1 MFRRFSISVRV
12 FSILVLLVL
21 FVGGVVAGFY
31 SNSMKIKD
39 IGLENLN
46 AEMLEGQKV
55 KLKVASDAL
64 AHTLGKALK
73 GLDGEERDEKA
84 RSLLEG
90 FVFEEDGSGYFFVAR
105 KTVLVAHLKASLV
118 GKDLGQ
124 TKDKNGLLFMG
135 ELAQKAASGG
145 GYVEYVWPKPGAGDQ
160 PKLSYAQKIPGTD
173 LWTGTGVYIDNIEA
187 RKLEVAGV
195 IEDNVSRNTT
205 VILGVVGS
213 LLVLVVIPLSWLIVR
228 SVVGPIREATQA
240 SQDIANGD
248 FAVHVDESG
257 RDEAAQLAKALN
269 AMASTLATNIEEI
282 NAKTEEAENKAAQA
296 EIATQEANEAKA
308 KAETA
313 KAEGMFQAATRLEV
327 IVERISA
334 ASEEMSSQGEEIR
347 QGTDVQSERIASTAT
362 AMEEMN
368 ATVLEVARNSAE
380 AAQRGDEARQE
391 AQDGARVV
399 GMSIEAMNTTRDQAA
414 ELKDNME
421 VLGQQAESI
430 GAIMTVI
437 EDIADQ
443 TNLLALNAAIEA
455 ARAGEAGRGFAVVA
469 DEVRKLAEK
478 TMGATKEVGDS
489 IRSIQGVASQNI
501 ESMDKAVRDLEKAV
515 QLTHE
520 SGEALQRIVAGVE
533 DSSQQIN
540 SIATAAEEQS
550 ATSEEINRSV
560 DEINRITSETAAG
573 VAQSAE
579 ALRDLSEQ
587 MSELSTVVRELK
599 EEGSV

>member
-1 MFRRFSISVRV
+1 
-12 FSILVLLVL
+12 
-21 FVGGVVAGFY
+21 
-31 SNSMKIKD
+31 
-39 IGLENLN
+39 
-46 AEMLEGQKV
+46 
-55 KLKVASDAL
+55 
-64 AHTLGKALK
+64 LGKALE
-73 GLDGEERDEKA
+73 GLEGEQLDERVRA
-84 RSLLEG
+84 LTEG

-105 KTVLVAHLKASLV
+105 KTVIVGHLKASLV

-135 ELAQKAASGG
+135 ELAQQAASGG
-145 GYVEYVWPKPGAGDQ
+145 GYVQYVWPKPEAGDQ
-160 PKLSYAQKIPGTD
+160 PKLSYAQMIPGTD
-173 LWTGTGVYIDNIEA
+173 LWTGSGVYIDNIDA
-187 RKLEVAGV
+187 RKAEVATV
-195 IEDNVSRNTT
+195 IEESVSRSTW
-205 VILGVVGS
+205 VILGVVAS
-213 LLVLVVIPLSWLIVR
+213 LLVLVVIPLSWMIVR
-228 SVVGPIREATQA
+228 SVVLPIREATRA
-240 SQDIANGD
+240 SQDIADGN
-248 FAVHVDESG
+248 FAVRVDERG

-269 AMASTLATNIEEI
+269 AMAATLATNIEEI
-282 NAKTEEAENKAAQA
+282 RVQTAQAEAKTAQA

-308 KAETA
+308 RAERA
-313 KAEGMFQAATRLEV
+313 KAEGMFQAATRLEE

-368 ATVLEVARNSAE
+368 ATVLEVARNSAQ

-391 AQDGARVV
+391 AQEGARVV
-399 GMSIEAMNTTRDQAA
+399 GQSIEAMNTTRKQTA
-414 ELKDNME
+414 ELKENMAA
-421 VLGQQAESI
+421 LGQQAKSI

-455 ARAGEAGRGFAVVA
+455 ARAGDAGRGFAVVA

-489 IRSIQGVASQNI
+489 IGSIQNIAGQNI
-501 ESMDKAVRDLEKAV
+501 KSMDAAVADLETAV
-515 QLTHE
+515 QLTHK
-520 SGEALQRIVAGVE
+520 SGEALKRIVAGVE

-560 DEINRITSETAAG
+560 DEINRITSETATG

-587 MSELSTVVRELK
+587 MSQLSAVVRELK
-599 EEGSV
+599 EEGSA